1 MDELHGGPGAHGQP
15 EIPVTAGT
23 PVAVH
28 VLFVIALIIVLGQGF
43 FVVALAG
50 FGHIWPAANSVKIPL

>member
-15 EIPVTAGT
+15 EIPVSAGT

-28 VLFVIALIIVLGQGF
+28 ILFVMALVLILAQGLLT
-43 FVVALAG
+43 VLLAG
-50 FGHIWPAANSVKIPL
+50 FGRIWPAANSVKIPL